1 MRSMQKA
8 GWWTLFG
15 GFVFATVGGVFSG
28 LAERQEDKATR
39 LASRFD
45 QETGSQPLFADEQ
58 EEYKDT
64 LRRGRIYQ
72 NTAIGLGAVAGA
84 VAIAALTL
92 FIVDARRGRRGER
105 ARVAPGG
112 LQVRF

>member
-1 MRSMQKA
+1 MQIA
-8 GWWTLFG
+8 AWWTLFG
-15 GFVFATVGGVFSG
+15 AFALASTAGVFSG

-45 QETGSQPLFADEQ
+45 QESGSQLLYADQ
-58 EEYKDT
+58 KGEYEDT
-64 LRRGRIYQ
+64 LEKGRVYQ

-92 FIVDARRGRRGER
+92 FIVDAKRGRRSER
-105 ARVAPGG
+105 ARIAPGG